1 MRYADTE
8 TRQMCEGRDLGGTR
22 EAAERQREGGRE
34 GGERERGGIL
44 SVGVMCPGAGCSLGR
59 AAAAQRESEIVR
71 ARRERQ

>member
-22 EAAERQREGGRE
+22 EAAERQRE